1 MSTEEISIKQL
12 PAITEI
18 NNDDLI
24 LVQTP
29 TATNTL
35 KFQDF
40 VVGLENTTFAPT
52 LCANSTSIDFLS
64 STLDNVFFAPETL
77 LDGPDLL
84 TNNTTSNTLSTFDTF
99 ALPIEIVANGT
110 RQTYYFLL
118 SGGF

>member
-12 PAITEI
+12 PAVTEI

-52 LCANSTSIDFLS
+52 ICANSSNIDFLS
-64 STLDNVFFAPETL
+64 ATFDSVFFEPQEL
-77 LDGPDLL
+77 PDGPNLL
-84 TNNTTSNTLSTFDTF
+84 TKNVTSTTLSSFDT
-99 ALPIEIVANGT
+99 ALLPIVITSEG
-110 RQTYYFLL
+110 QKKTYYFIL
-118 SGGF
+118 SGTP